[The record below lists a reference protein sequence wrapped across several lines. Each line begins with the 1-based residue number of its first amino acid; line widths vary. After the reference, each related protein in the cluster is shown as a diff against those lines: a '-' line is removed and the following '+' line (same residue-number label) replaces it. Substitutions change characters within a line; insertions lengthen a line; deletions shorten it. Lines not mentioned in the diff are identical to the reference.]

1 MSRPPADPERETVV
15 DRQFKRIFYTVLGIS
30 MACLALNIVL
40 AIGFSQ
46 PTTQLAELIDGCST
60 VWRMGFGAII
70 GLISG
75 KAIQ

>member
-1 MSRPPADPERETVV
+1 MSRLPANPERETVV

-30 MACLALNIVL
+30 LICLVLNILL
-40 AIGFSQ
+40 AIVFPQ
-46 PTTQLAELIDGCST
+46 PPTQLAEVIDGCST

>member
-1 MSRPPADPERETVV
+1 
-15 DRQFKRIFYTVLGIS
+15 VLGIS
-30 MACLALNIVL
+30 MACLA
-40 AIGFSQ
+40 IGFPQ

-75 KAIQ
+75 TIRGWVR